1 MNSTG
6 WYSFVFY
13 LSASSPRGPPQYVTV
28 VYWTAPMHQNIL
40 IQLSPLPPISGV
52 EIVDRKSTPICVRLM
67 CDTVWIDPRFGA
79 FSRSI
84 TIKRSWHSRREQML
98 SKLTHH
104 EMFRPFCCFSS
115 HLGKNIRMKGK
126 KHTTRPEMS
135 GCRHWK
141 TGRVDRWGLRCRLLW
156 LFKQTFQR
164 DNWEKN
170 PC

>member
-67 CDTVWIDPRFGA
+67 CDTVWINPHFGA

-84 TIKRSWHSRREQML
+84 TIKRSWHSQREQTL
-98 SKLTHH
+98 SKPTHH

-126 KHTTRPEMS
+126 KTQQGQKWVAAGIGKQAEWTD
-135 GCRHWK
+135 GVCAADY
-141 TGRVDRWGLRCRLLW
+141 RV
-156 LFKQTFQR
+156 
-164 DNWEKN
+164 
-170 PC
+170 